1 MVARLSITSVLVVC
15 LLATVQCGPLRG
27 PYGPIAR
34 DDGQDPHQL
43 RHGVTVLDKDVR
55 DALLFVN
62 RTAKRLPNGQVRAR
76 VQMQNLHRGETLWSK
91 IRFAFYDADNVI
103 IDQTEWQSVA
113 FPSQEVVALS
123 GISLRGDVMRY
134 NVQFKDLRSK
144 SGDIMTPAGKI
155 LEHGL
160 WRESILPE

>member
-1 MVARLSITSVLVVC
+1 MVARLSITFVLVVF
-15 LLATVQCGPLRG
+15 LLAAVQCGPRRG
-27 PYGPIAR
+27 PYSPIER
-34 DDGQDPHQL
+34 DDGQKPHQL
-43 RHGVTVLDKDVR
+43 RYGVTMLDKDVR

-91 IRFAFYDADNVI
+91 VRFAFYDADNI
-103 IDQTEWQSVA
+103 IVDQTEWQSVA
-113 FPSQEVVALS
+113 FPPHEVVALS
-123 GISLRGDVMRY
+123 GISLRSDVMRY

-144 SGDIMTPAGKI
+144 SGQVMSPKGKI

-160 WRESILPE
+160 WRGSILPE